1 MSGWRRVRHRVIA
14 IGFRRIAGITLFVV
28 FGLPTLWLAWPVSLG
43 GSTGWTVVVGNSMD
57 PTLAHMDLVVT
68 RAHGDYAVG
77 DVVVYRIPDGSA
89 GEGVMV
95 IHRITG
101 GSDAEGFITTG
112 DNRKYNDPWRPG
124 SGEIIGKHWRT
135 VPGGGIVIAWMRAPI
150 VVAGAMAISVFLL
163 ALDLEAAARAH
174 RPRHATPRFALHHI

>member
-43 GSTGWTVVVGNSMD
+43 GSTGWTVVVGTPIHPDGNLVRHV
-57 PTLAHMDLVVT
+57 PIRFGDL
-68 RAHGDYAVG
+68 DAVG